1 MTPDGRLAATRALLN
16 TPPPA
21 PVPGQL
27 ALDPHLAY
35 EEWPDGT
42 FGGTRTPTAWTPE
55 QQTAHRNDLEAALRR
70 PTA

>member
-1 MTPDGRLAATRALLN
+1 VTPARRLAATRALLD

-21 PVPGQL
+21 TVPGQL

-42 FGGTRTPTAWTPE
+42 FGGTRTPAAWTPE
-55 QQTAHRNDLEAALRR
+55 QQAAHRDDLLAALR
-70 PTA
+70 AA